1 MGDVGALADPPY
13 ALTDNAESLMAVSDL
28 VFVDPVSTGYSR
40 VVAGSTPE
48 PFHGYQGD
56 VESVGQLI
64 RIWTWRN
71 KRWLTPKFVE
81 GPGRLRHPLLPTRT
95 PRPGASAR
103 PDAAES
109 ARLHGRTPPSRRVC
123 TAVDGLTRRRRGGGI
138 MPG

>member
-64 RIWTWRN
+64 RIWTRRN

-95 PRPGASAR
+95 
-103 PDAAES
+103 
-109 ARLHGRTPPSRRVC
+109 RRVC
-123 TAVDGLTRRRRGGGI
+123 TPAPPPSVGVACGRTVGGGKWAR
-138 MPG
+138 GCGLAGVGCGG

>member
-71 KRWLTPKFVE
+71 KR
-81 GPGRLRHPLLPTRT
+81 
-95 PRPGASAR
+95 
-103 PDAAES
+103 
-109 ARLHGRTPPSRRVC
+109 
-123 TAVDGLTRRRRGGGI
+123 
-138 MPG
+138 